1 MPYLRSYQGDPGFG
15 SFLKK
20 ALRIG
25 VGFATGG
32 PVGAALATASVLA
45 GGAKSPARS
54 MATLPMRP
62 AAATPIMAMP
72 AVPVMQT
79 ATQMRSLVEPV
90 PGIPGAVQRFLPGG
104 RTGFRVGPD
113 GRPVRRRRM
122 NVANAKALR
131 RAIRRQS
138 GFVKLA
144 RKALKGTGYTI
155 VSRGS
160 RSRRPVSIKESGP
173 GSVIVR

>member
-1 MPYLRSYQGDPGFG
+1 VPYLRSYYQGDYMGGYRGDPGF
-15 SFLKK
+15 FKKVLK
-20 ALRIG
+20 IG
-25 VGFATGG
+25 KRVAMAYVTGG
-32 PVGAALATASVLA
+32 TSELARLGAPSARP
-45 GGAKSPARS
+45 SPAIARG
-54 MATLPMRP
+54 APVQ
-62 AAATPIMAMP
+62 MAMP

-79 ATQMRSLVEPV
+79 AQQMRSLVEPV

-113 GRPVRRRRM
+113 GQPARRRRM

-131 RAIRRQS
+131 RAIRRQA